1 MIYLDSERLIEHR
14 RDMADRYVLCHYNH
28 NHDSFG
34 RFSTSGA
41 AVVKT
46 SDVGSKEK
54 KERRQKTLAKWF
66 DQNQKVGKDK
76 PPQSRAERVSKESK
90 NIASEI
96 SKIMK
101 TIARVRSASDPNL
114 PYNKA
119 KKYSNDELKK
129 KIERLNLEK
138 QYIQLELEKEVVSS
152 GKFEAANVLD
162 TVGSVLAIGASGATI
177 YSLVRSAIKD

>member
-28 NHDSFG
+28 NHDGLG
-34 RFSTSGA
+34 RFSTSWA

-46 SDVGSKEK
+46 ADVDSKEK
-54 KERRQKTLAKWF
+54 EKRRQKTLAKWF
-66 DQNQKVGKDK
+66 DQNQKAGKDK
-76 PPQSRAERVSKESK
+76 PPQSRAERVSRESK

-101 TIARVRSASDPNL
+101 TITRVRSASDPNS

-138 QYIQLELEKEVVSS
+138 QYVQLEKEVVSS
-152 GKFEAANVLD
+152 GKFEAADVLD

-177 YSLVRSAIKD
+177 YALARSAIKD

>member
-14 RDMADRYVLCHYNH
+14 RNMADRYVLCHYNH
-28 NHDSFG
+28 NHDGLG
-34 RFSTSGA
+34 RFSTSWA

-46 SDVGSKEK
+46 ADVDSEEK
-54 KERRQKTLAKWF
+54 KNRKQKTLSKWF

-76 PPQSRAERVSKESK
+76 PLQSRAERVSRESK

-96 SKIMK
+96 SKIMRK
-101 TIARVRSASDPNL
+101 ITRARSVSDPNS

-129 KIERLNLEK
+129 KIERLSLEK
-138 QYIQLELEKEVVSS
+138 QYTQLSNEAISF
-152 GKFEAANVLD
+152 GKFEAADVLD
-162 TVGSVLAIGASGATI
+162 TVGSVLAIGASGVTI
-177 YSLVRSAIKD
+177 YSLARSAIKD